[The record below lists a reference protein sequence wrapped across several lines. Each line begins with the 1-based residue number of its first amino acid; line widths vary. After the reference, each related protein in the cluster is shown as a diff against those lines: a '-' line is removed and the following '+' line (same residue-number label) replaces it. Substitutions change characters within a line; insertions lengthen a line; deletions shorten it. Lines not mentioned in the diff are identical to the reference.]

1 MTATRKILVID
12 DEPFL
17 RETLAIILQ
26 DEGYGVATA
35 ANAREAL
42 QNLQNE
48 PFDLVFLDIK
58 MPEVSGLDLLPEIRN
73 LSPDIPII
81 MLTAYASLTS
91 AIEAMRKGAN
101 DYLFKPIDP
110 PEILERVNRMMSES
124 ELPRRRQAIVQEMRN
139 LLTELDQTGRV
150 FSETAV
156 PPWKKQVL
164 APDRFIQRGHITVDL
179 QAKQVMIHDKVVPL
193 TPTTFDYL
201 VTLMKH
207 SPETISCEQ
216 LVFETQNYKLDHL
229 EANDLVRG
237 RIHELRK
244 AIEEDSRNPRHII
257 TVRGI
262 GYRLVT

>member
-35 ANAREAL
+35 ASAREAL
-42 QNLQNE
+42 QHVRNE

-58 MPEVSGLDLLPEIRN
+58 MPEVSGLELLPEIRE
-73 LSPDIPII
+73 LSPNIPII

-91 AIEAMRKGAN
+91 AIDAMRKGAN

-110 PEILERVNRMMSES
+110 PEILERVNRVMSEH
-124 ELPRRRQAIVQEMRN
+124 ELPKRRQAIVQEMRN
-139 LLTELDQTGRV
+139 LLAELDQTGGV

-156 PPWKKQVL
+156 PPWKKQ
-164 APDRFIQRGHITVDL
+164 APDRFLHRGHISVDL
-179 QAKQVMIHDKVVPL
+179 QAKQAMVHDQVISL

-207 SPETISCEQ
+207 SPETIPCEK
-216 LVFETQNYKLDHL
+216 LVLETQNYKLGRL

-237 RIHELRK
+237 RIHEMRK